1 MMQFR
6 PIYYA
11 TINYYIII
19 LWKKKTLFK
28 TLKKNNDTGEL
39 VTMNED
45 EIENTDFYVIVP
57 SEKNKEIKL
66 GFQKSVF
73 WCFSLGSPLLYRV
86 KLEIPILKF
95 GILRVQLI
103 MVLFFGYP
111 VRFTTFDRY
120 IQLVHTGRPIWNTT
134 KVNWDFGAFHTNDI
148 TSFLKFERKKNQ
160 KYSLNST
167 YDMNTLPADVT
178 ISTFVRFH
186 MGHIV
191 HT

>member
-1 MMQFR
+1 M
-6 PIYYA
+6 
-11 TINYYIII
+11 
-19 LWKKKTLFK
+19 
-28 TLKKNNDTGEL
+28 ND
-39 VTMNED
+39 D

-111 VRFTTFDRY
+111 VRFTTSFDRY
-120 IQLVHTGRPIWNTT
+120 IIQLVHTGCPIWNTT
-134 KVNWDFGAFHTNDI
+134 KVNRDFGAFHSNKV
-148 TSFLKFERKKNQ
+148 TSFLKFEKKIKNI
-160 KYSLNST
+160 L
-167 YDMNTLPADVT
+167 
-178 ISTFVRFH
+178 
-186 MGHIV
+186 
-191 HT
+191 

>member
-6 PIYYA
+6 PIYYT

-66 GFQKSVF
+66 GFQKMLSTLVVLDSLF
-73 WCFSLGSPLLYRV
+73 WF
-86 KLEIPILKF
+86 
-95 GILRVQLI
+95 
-103 MVLFFGYP
+103 
-111 VRFTTFDRY
+111 
-120 IQLVHTGRPIWNTT
+120 
-134 KVNWDFGAFHTNDI
+134 
-148 TSFLKFERKKNQ
+148 
-160 KYSLNST
+160 
-167 YDMNTLPADVT
+167 
-178 ISTFVRFH
+178 
-186 MGHIV
+186 
-191 HT
+191 

>member
-1 MMQFR
+1 M
-6 PIYYA
+6 
-11 TINYYIII
+11 
-19 LWKKKTLFK
+19 KKKTLFK

-73 WCFSLGSPLLYRV
+73 WCFSSGSPLLYRV

-120 IQLVHTGRPIWNTT
+120 IQLVHTGCPIWNTT
-134 KVNWDFGAFHTNDI
+134 KVN
-148 TSFLKFERKKNQ
+148 
-160 KYSLNST
+160 
-167 YDMNTLPADVT
+167 
-178 ISTFVRFH
+178 
-186 MGHIV
+186 
-191 HT
+191 

>member
-1 MMQFR
+1 M
-6 PIYYA
+6 
-11 TINYYIII
+11 
-19 LWKKKTLFK
+19 
-28 TLKKNNDTGEL
+28 KKNNDTGEL

-120 IQLVHTGRPIWNTT
+120 IQLHTGCAIWNTT
-134 KVNWDFGAFHTNDI
+134 KVN
-148 TSFLKFERKKNQ
+148 
-160 KYSLNST
+160 
-167 YDMNTLPADVT
+167 
-178 ISTFVRFH
+178 
-186 MGHIV
+186 
-191 HT
+191 

>member
-1 MMQFR
+1 MKKNHFSK
-6 PIYYA
+6 
-11 TINYYIII
+11 
-19 LWKKKTLFK
+19 LWK
-28 TLKKNNDTGEL
+28 KKNNDTGEL

-120 IQLVHTGRPIWNTT
+120 IQLVHTGCLIWNTT
-134 KVNWDFGAFHTNDI
+134 KVNWYFGAFHTNHI

-160 KYSLNST
+160 KYSLNT
-167 YDMNTLPADVT
+167 YDMRALPADDT
-178 ISTFVRFH
+178 ICIYFCEISYGTHCTYINRYL
-186 MGHIV
+186 
-191 HT
+191 HTQLIHSSVL